1 MLKYMLQDIMSNKPN
16 IEVASVESH
25 DMSLYILRLT
35 IAGKQGVVYDK
46 STHRPMSF
54 RSTEHIRD
62 ALSDCCVNHAELI
75 HLSPYDEMIGNPKS
89 ERAMVLPFSIH
100 NQA

>member
-25 DMSLYILRLT
+25 EMSLYILRLT

-46 STHRPMSF
+46 STHRPMPF
-54 RSTEHIRD
+54 RSTEHIRE
-62 ALSDCCVNHAELI
+62 ALKECDVAHAELI

-89 ERAMVLPFSIH
+89 ERAMVLPFSMQ
-100 NQA
+100 NQT